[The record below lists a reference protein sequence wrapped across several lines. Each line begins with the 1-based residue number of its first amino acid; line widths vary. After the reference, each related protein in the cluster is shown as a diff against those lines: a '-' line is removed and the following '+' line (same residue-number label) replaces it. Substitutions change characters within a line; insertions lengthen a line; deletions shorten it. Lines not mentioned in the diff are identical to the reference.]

1 MRTQFNNK
9 EVKGNANNILKLRVV
24 KEMIWELALTM
35 TMLSQNLI
43 LSHFNELT
51 QNLNGRIYFIF
62 LLNLFTKCCSNG
74 NGATS

>member
-35 TMLSQNLI
+35 TMLSKNVIVQP
-43 LSHFNELT
+43 
-51 QNLNGRIYFIF
+51 
-62 LLNLFTKCCSNG
+62 
-74 NGATS
+74 